1 MSALKFAPMALAALV
16 VIALAVTLAIA
27 VRGLVAVSRLWRTL
41 PVNESPLDDRDLY
54 L

>member
-1 MSALKFAPMALAALV
+1 MCTFKFAVMALAALV

-27 VRGLVAVSRLWRTL
+27 VRGLVAVSRLWRTV
-41 PVNESPLDDRDLY
+41 PEDASPDDRELY